1 MEKSKIN
8 VLSKSLADVLGE
20 FSSGVVKIPRFQRDY
35 VWERPRVAKLFDSI
49 YKGFP
54 VGSLFYWITPRE
66 YKDHFRE
73 LPELKLKTPEDYEQI
88 KMILDGQQ
96 RLTSLHIA
104 TKGLMIRNED
114 SSPKDYSK
122 ICFNFETQSF
132 ESSKL
137 KEDLKKR
144 ISASRFFDNE
154 KFQEAYDMMPQ
165 EQRVLMNKCR
175 NILHTYPISII
186 EVKDMDLEDAIEI
199 FERIN
204 QGGKRLKLFDLVVAN
219 TWTENFDLK
228 IKSDELI
235 TEIKKSGFGEIDE
248 EVIAQTLSLL
258 VKNGCTKSYQLQIT
272 EEEMVE
278 NWKDVSDG
286 VKLAVDYLRSNLG
299 VKIYDFLPYSSMV
312 PLLAYLFVKIDRRSL
327 SAMQS
332 KFVHKWFW
340 VSAFTQRYGSSALTT
355 MGADKEN
362 YFKPLA
368 EGSDVSFDHT
378 VTINKAELKKLT
390 LSTNSAA
397 KNAILCI
404 LALNEPKHFANGST
418 ITLDTQ
424 LCSSFN
430 EKEMHH
436 IFPNA
441 YLKTLGINSTK
452 RNLLLNFAF
461 IPGEL
466 NREISDDK
474 PSDYFSTF
482 KNNNKRFDLILD
494 SHLIPGG
501 EDSAIWSDSFE
512 DFLDQRADQILNKI
526 KKYVEQQEILSNPLE
541 DSEAETIKD
550 VEIRIR
556 SFVDEKLNYSDEDY
570 WTKIPSDILEV
581 VKERM
586 DAHIKNN
593 PGDKNKKFSNLEKFG
608 FCDVMHLSKIVLKN
622 WNIFEDD
629 FKSKPNVEKYL
640 RSFNDYRN
648 AIMHSRTSMTNITR
662 KEGEAAIDWITQIID
677 TEGE

>member
-1 MEKSKIN
+1 MEQSKIN
-8 VLSKSLADVLGE
+8 VRSKNLVDVLAE
-20 FSSGVVKIPRFQRDY
+20 FSSGSVKIPRFQRDY

-49 YKGFP
+49 SRGYP
-54 VGSLFYWITPRE
+54 IGSFFYWITPRD
-66 YKDHFRE
+66 YQDHFRE
-73 LPELKLKTPEDYEQI
+73 LPELKLKIPEDYEQI

-96 RLTSLHIA
+96 RLTSLHLA
-104 TKGLMIRNED
+104 AKGLAIREEGG
-114 SSPKDYSK
+114 KIRDYSK
-122 ICFNFETQSF
+122 ICFNFETGLF

-144 ISASRFFDNE
+144 VSVARFFDNN
-154 KFQEAYDMMPQ
+154 KFQEIYDELPQ
-165 EQRVLMNKCR
+165 DKRVLMNHLR
-175 NILHTYPISII
+175 NVLSTYPISVV
-186 EVKDMDLEDAIEI
+186 EVKDMALDQAIEI

-219 TWTENFDLK
+219 TWTEKFDLK
-228 IKSDELI
+228 EKTTQLI
-235 TEIKKSGFGEIDE
+235 QEIKRSGFGEIDE
-248 EVIAQTLSLL
+248 ELIAQTLSLL
-258 VKNGCTKSYQLQIT
+258 IKDGCTKSYQLQIKN
-272 EEEMVE
+272 EEIVE
-278 NWKDVSDG
+278 NWKAVSDG
-286 VKLAVDYLRSNLG
+286 IKLTIDYLRSNLG
-299 VKIYDFLPYSSMV
+299 VKIYDFLPYGSMI
-312 PLLAYLFVKIDRRSL
+312 PLLAYLFIKINGRALDSK
-327 SAMQS
+327 QS
-332 KFVHKWFW
+332 KFVHNWFW
-340 VSAFTQRYGSSALTT
+340 KSSFVQRYGSSALTN
-355 MGADKEN
+355 MGQDLLDYFIPIIQGKEVN
-362 YFKPLA
+362 F
-368 EGSDVSFDHT
+368 SHT
-378 VTINKAELKKLT
+378 VTIKKDDLKKIT
-390 LSTNSAA
+390 ISTNSAV

-418 ITLDTQ
+418 IALDTQ

-441 YLKTLGINSTK
+441 YLKTLGINSNK
-452 RNLLLNFAF
+452 RNLLLNFTF
-461 IPGEL
+461 IPAEL
-466 NREISDDK
+466 NNQISSK
-474 PSDYFSTF
+474 TPSDYFSAF
-482 KNNNKRFDLILD
+482 RENNRMFDLILT
-494 SHLIPGG
+494 SHLIPNG

-550 VEIRIR
+550 VEVRIR

-570 WTKIPSDILEV
+570 WAKIPFDILEV

-586 DAHIKNN
+586 GAHIKNN

-608 FCDVMHLSKIVLKN
+608 FCDVMHLSKIILKN

-677 TEGE
+677 SEGE